1 MNERA
6 SMFDH
11 PLLLGFDD
19 LEERMMQMLKMRGDN
34 YPPYNVVRVNDQH
47 IRIVIAVAGFQ
58 KKDLSIQIL
67 DRQLMI
73 RGAKARDDTIDY
85 LHCGISGRKFQ
96 RLFLM
101 AEGMYVLGATL
112 KNGLLSID
120 LERPVT
126 ISVPQTVDIQV
137 LT

>member
-1 MNERA
+1 MTERV
-6 SMFDH
+6 SPFDH
-11 PLLLGFDD
+11 PLMLGFDD
-19 LEERMMQMLKMRGDN
+19 LEERMNQMLKIRGDN
-34 YPPYNVVRVNDQH
+34 YPPYNVVRVSDQH
-47 IRIVIAVAGFQ
+47 IRIVVAVAGFLVS
-58 KKDLSIQIL
+58 DLSIQVL

-73 RGAKARDDTIDY
+73 RGAKQRDETIDY
-85 LHCGISGRKFQ
+85 LHCGISSRKFQ

-112 KNGLLSID
+112 KNGLLTID

-137 LT
+137 LE